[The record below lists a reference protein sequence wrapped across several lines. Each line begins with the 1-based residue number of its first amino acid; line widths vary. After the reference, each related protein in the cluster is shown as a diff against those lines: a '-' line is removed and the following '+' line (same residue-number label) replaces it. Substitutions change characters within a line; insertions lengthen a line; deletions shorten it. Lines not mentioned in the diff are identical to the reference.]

1 MSYSRRDLLQWGAAA
16 TALWAFGT
24 PAHAAERRR
33 RRVARK
39 VPIGLQLYS
48 VRKDCEKDLPGVLQ
62 AVAKMG
68 YQGVEFAGYYG
79 RTGSELRKLLD
90 SNGLR
95 CCGTHIGLNMLLGDE
110 LKKTVEF
117 NQTLG
122 NPYLIVSYMGEDRL
136 GTIEKVQATAKLFTE
151 LAEKLKADRMRVGY
165 HAHGGDFKKLG
176 DKTVWELFF
185 THAGPGVLMQMDI
198 GNAIGGGMTMDG
210 VLEILRKF
218 PGRSAT
224 IHLKEHGGKPGAPVG
239 EGEVKWSE
247 VFQVCETVGGTEWYI
262 VEQESYAGAPLDSV
276 KQCIENL
283 RKMGK

>member
-1 MSYSRRDLLQWGAAA
+1 MKYSRRDLLGWVGMAV
-16 TALWAFGT
+16 ALWAAGT

-33 RRVARK
+33 RRMVRK

-48 VRKDCEKDLPGVLQ
+48 VRKDCEKDLPAVLQ

-79 RTGSELRKLLD
+79 RKADELRKLLD

-95 CCGTHIGLNMLLGDE
+95 CCGTHIGLNTLLGDE

-136 GTIEKVQATAKLFTE
+136 GTVEKVQATAKLFTE
-151 LAEKLKADRMRVGY
+151 LAEKLKADKMRVGY

-176 DKTVWELFF
+176 DKTIWELFF
-185 THAGPGVLMQMDI
+185 SHVGPGVLMQMDI
-198 GNAIGGGMTMDG
+198 GNAIGGGMTMEG
-210 VLEILRKF
+210 VLEILKKF

-239 EGEVKWSE
+239 EGEVKWNE

-262 VEQESYAGAPLDSV
+262 VEQESYAAAPLESV